1 MKKSI
6 GKTFAAGILA
16 AACTL
21 SMAACGN
28 SQSTQTASD
37 SDTAVK
43 AVTDADIKK
52 ELGTQLAN
60 LSTKSWGAQLS
71 YTNSLI
77 AGTFLQE
84 YVGYDNSLKM
94 YYEDC
99 GSAKAEYG
107 EDVPSEIKTI
117 GDGLLDAYK
126 QVGTVFISSADDT
139 IYLKVDG
146 KLVQVTDQDH
156 LNTLISNALAKAM
169 VSELQKVKIAE
180 AADTDV
186 VVDRNAEIDGQKM
199 IAVGYA
205 AGAATADNTA
215 AALGAIFLMNPETY
229 ELKAII
235 CGDGASAQYKVST
248 TVPGETVKSQDSDTI
263 SGGEVYLFTFEWDK
277 NADATADDFKNADV
291 SFDVSDIVKTIK
303 DATEALKSFQ

>member
-16 AACTL
+16 AACAL
-21 SMAACGN
+21 SLAACGN
-28 SQSTQTASD
+28 SQNTQTS

-60 LSTKSWGAQLS
+60 LSSKSWGAQLS
-71 YTNSLI
+71 YSNSLI
-77 AGTFLQE
+77 SGTFLQE
-84 YVGYDNSLKM
+84 YVGYDNALKM

-107 EDVPSEIKTI
+107 QDVPNEIKAI
-117 GDGLLDAYK
+117 GDGILDAYK
-126 QVGTVFISSADDT
+126 QVGTVFVSSADDT
-139 IYLKVDG
+139 LYLKVDG
-146 KLVQVTDQDH
+146 KLVQITDQEH
-156 LNTLISNALAKAM
+156 LNTLIANALAKAM
-169 VSELQKVKIAE
+169 VSELQKAKIAE
-180 AADTDV
+180 AADTDI
-186 VVDRNAEIDGQKM
+186 VVDRNAEINGEKY

-205 AGAATADNTA
+205 AGAVTKDNTA
-215 AALGAIFLMNPETY
+215 AAVGSIFLMNPETY

-235 CGDGASAQYKVST
+235 CGDGAAAQYKVTT
-248 TVPGETVKSQDSDTI
+248 TVPGTTVQTDGLDVV

-291 SFDVSDIVKTIK
+291 SFDASDIVKTIK
-303 DATEALKSFQ
+303 EATDALKSFQ